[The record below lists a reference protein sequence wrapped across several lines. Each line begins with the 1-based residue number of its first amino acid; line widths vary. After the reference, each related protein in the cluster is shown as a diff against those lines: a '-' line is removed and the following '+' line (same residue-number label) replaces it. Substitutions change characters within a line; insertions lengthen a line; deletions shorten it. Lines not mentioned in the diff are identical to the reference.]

1 MVKPGD
7 RILIGVSGGADSVC
21 LLQIL
26 CSLQRQMGFSVNVL
40 HVNHGVRPEAHRD
53 GEYVKKLCMEL
64 QVPFYLEQV
73 DMVGYAKEQG
83 MSGEEAGRVLRYHLF
98 ETYRQKLQCNLVAV
112 AHHQNDR
119 AETLLFNLFRGTGI
133 QGLASLRPVR
143 EHIIRPLLCLS
154 REEIEQCLAD
164 KGMEYCQDV
173 TNQSDDYSRNKIRH
187 HVIPYAER
195 EICGQAVAHMNET
208 AAQLAE
214 IGDYLELQTEEAF
227 RACVLPDEDGV
238 AFSIERLQ
246 SYHSMIQKRIL
257 LHAFE
262 LLTPYRK
269 DITAAHVAG
278 ILHLLDVKGFGSVD
292 LPYGLVAEK
301 EYDRLSFVKK
311 KKKDITES
319 TCKDMTK
326 KTQNEDVLTGELLW
340 QQEWELIPGVWYDLS
355 NLGKLFAKIVEDPEK
370 VRYLCEN
377 IPTNRCTKYFD
388 YDRIFSNVAIRT
400 RRTGDYITCDAA
412 LHKKSI
418 QDYMV
423 NEKIPVKD
431 RDRKWILADG
441 NHVLWIPGYR
451 ISEYYKISKDTKRI
465 LVVEIQEE
473 ENDGTY

>member
-1 MVKPGD
+1 M
-7 RILIGVSGGADSVC
+7 
-21 LLQIL
+21 
-26 CSLQRQMGFSVNVL
+26 
-40 HVNHGVRPEAHRD
+40 
-53 GEYVKKLCMEL
+53 
-64 QVPFYLEQV
+64 
-73 DMVGYAKEQG
+73 
-83 MSGEEAGRVLRYHLF
+83 
-98 ETYRQKLQCNLVAV
+98 
-112 AHHQNDR
+112 
-119 AETLLFNLFRGTGI
+119 
-133 QGLASLRPVR
+133 
-143 EHIIRPLLCLS
+143 
-154 REEIEQCLAD
+154 
-164 KGMEYCQDV
+164 

-311 KKKDITES
+311 KNKDITES

-326 KTQNEDVLTGELLW
+326 KTQNEDVLTGKLLW
-340 QQEWELIPGVWYDLS
+340 QQEWELTPGVWYDLS
-355 NLGKLFAKIVEDPEK
+355 NLGKLFAKIVEEPEK

-441 NHVLWIPGYR
+441 SHVLWIPGYR